1 MLRTTLIVIS
11 ATAAAVLVN
20 GCGLVVAND
29 GPHTVQ
35 TRTVGTVD
43 RVENR
48 GSANLVVTRGTSATL
63 TGASRAVQ
71 TLTR

>member
-35 TRTVGTVD
+35 TRTVGTFD